1 MGETIAVALTIGSA
15 TGQITLNVL
24 ASGNTMPAVITA
36 EWGEAD
42 ALKKSALIAMA
53 MTLFVMTIVVNIS
66 ATAIVN
72 RSMKRTRGAA

>member
-1 MGETIAVALTIGSA
+1 
-15 TGQITLNVL
+15 
-24 ASGNTMPAVITA
+24 
-36 EWGEAD
+36 
-42 ALKKSALIAMA
+42 MA